1 MSRQKYFLPK
11 LFVPFFLFLSQQP
24 LFGAEPNGAVQAE
37 TSESAAS
44 SLSAL
49 QNAAEEGDPVAQWK
63 LGRIYAVTL
72 PHGPNPV

>member
-24 LFGAEPNGAVQAE
+24 LFGAEPHGPASVP
-37 TSESAAS
+37 ESAAN

-49 QNAAEEGDPVAQWK
+49 QNVAEDGDPIAQWK
-63 LGRIYAVTL
+63 LG
-72 PHGPNPV
+72 